1 MDTPVCIRKPSHPYV
16 SGRSLRSCDQNQLTV
31 HHTRLGP
38 KGDGAFA
45 TGSRPLHTLP
55 LSLASV
61 DSLITLKEQLK
72 LIFLNLYLCNFLFLC
87 SNIILLWSTWWMDQW
102 IDQFHFYKRLYV
114 WFFLF
119 LFLFFIYFQASD
131 GSSSRDDLPAQ
142 LLRRNDQIRRL
153 EAKLSGMMYNSSVSS
168 WSEADFRSNLSSI

>member
-114 WFFLF
+114 WFFF
-119 LFLFFIYFQASD
+119 FFIILFIFRHLMAAAP
-131 GSSSRDDLPAQ
+131 GMTFLPSSSEEM
-142 LLRRNDQIRRL
+142 IR
-153 EAKLSGMMYNSSVSS
+153 SGGWRPSCQV
-168 WSEADFRSNLSSI
+168 WCTRVV

>member
-16 SGRSLRSCDQNQLTV
+16 SGRSLRSCDQNHLTV

-114 WFFLF
+114 WFFIFIFIFYLF
-119 LFLFFIYFQASD
+119 SGIWWQQLQGWPSCPAPQKKWSDPEAGGQAVRYD
-131 GSSSRDDLPAQ
+131 VQ
-142 LLRRNDQIRRL
+142 Q
-153 EAKLSGMMYNSSVSS
+153 
-168 WSEADFRSNLSSI
+168 